1 MNIIQALGSL
11 ANQRCFILYKLF
23 AKPGTWKLDK
33 VPVSEITG
41 HSSDAQDPATHLT
54 AHEALMWATT
64 KGLGT
69 QAGHYG
75 VGIVLSEALGIF
87 CIDLDD
93 CLDLTTG
100 QWHPN
105 AVAVCQR
112 FPGAARELS
121 VSGRALHILGRHT
134 GPVPPHSM
142 KCAPLKME
150 AYDKLRFIALTGD
163 GWDGSIDSDH
173 TAAYHQFLVE
183 YFPPRH
189 EAEGS
194 QDWTTEP
201 VPQWSGPEDDGELVN
216 RALRSHGAGSVFGG
230 KASFRDLWTGNA
242 DRLAASFPDQSGAWP
257 WDRSGADQALAN
269 HLAFWTGNNCERIQR
284 IMLGCEALRRDKW
297 EREDYIPGTII
308 RATST
313 QKQWYKDRSAPK
325 LAETPA
331 TLAAP
336 VTALVATVPLAG
348 VAGSLQPVYNT
359 DQGRAYPETVTGP
372 GTPAPAVV
380 VAPISPDGVKPGFP
394 TGAYVDPGAA
404 PAQAAKLQAIA
415 GVIIPEEVKVQKGVK
430 PPVGSL
436 LTSTDQAVIW
446 DGYVFVE
453 DIKRIMTPEGLVIDA
468 EQFDSRFSGLTFITT
483 PDGTKPTKSAWE
495 AFVNSEVHEFPK
507 VRGLFFA
514 PREPAGT
521 TVMRDGMP
529 FLNSFVPVT
538 IASTPGDYSPF
549 WNHLKK
555 LLPRS
560 NDAEI
565 LLYYM
570 AAIIQNP
577 GVKFT
582 WWPFIQGVPGNGKS
596 FLCEALQRCVGEKFT
611 HAADASKIGGR
622 FNAAFYGKLFVRLDE
637 VKMDHQRGSSWES
650 LKLLITQTTLEVEA
664 KGIDSVSREMCFNG
678 MMLSNYKNGV
688 RKTPE
693 DRRIAP
699 FFCAQQTLTDLYTQG
714 MVDDP
719 EGEASKYFDALW
731 SWAENGGWEVIRWFL
746 ANITIPDQLNPAKS
760 CRRAPTTT
768 STREAIMAGWGVAEQ
783 EVVEA
788 ISQGYEGF
796 RGGWV
801 NSVSLDR
808 LLAQIGKENAI
819 PRQARAQLMTNLG
832 YQHHPALA
840 EGRSPVKMPDGSQ
853 PVLWV
858 KAGHG
863 ALALGTAQVLAAF
876 QEAQRVK

>member
-1 MNIIQALGSL
+1 MDIISALGAL
-11 ANQRCFILYKLF
+11 ANSRCFILYRLF

-33 VPVSEITG
+33 VPVDPITG

-54 AHEALMWATT
+54 AHEALMWATQY
-64 KGLGT
+64 GLGR
-69 QAGHYG
+69 QAGQYG

-93 CLDLTTG
+93 CLDVTTG

-134 GPVPPHSM
+134 GAVPAHSM
-142 KCAPLKME
+142 KCTPLKME

-163 GWDGSIDSDH
+163 GWDGSIDTNH
-173 TAAYHQFLVE
+173 TAAYHQFLTE

-189 EAEGS
+189 ETEGS
-194 QDWTTEP
+194 QEWTTEP
-201 VPQWSGPEDDGELVN
+201 VPQWAGPADDAELIN

-230 KASFRDLWTGNA
+230 KASFRDLYTANA
-242 DRLAASFPDQSGAWP
+242 DRLAASFPPQSNAWP

-269 HLAFWTGNNCERIQR
+269 HLAFWTGNNCERMHR
-284 IMLGCEALRRDKW
+284 IMLSSELVRDKW

-325 LAETPA
+325 LVETPA
-331 TLAAP
+331 ALEAP
-336 VTALVATVPLAG
+336 VTALVATVPLSG
-348 VAGSLQPVYNT
+348 VAGSPLPS
-359 DQGRAYPETVTGP
+359 GP
-372 GTPAPAVV
+372 YVDPAPAPAAQSLKQSIV
-380 VAPISPDGVKPGFP
+380 GV
-394 TGAYVDPGAA
+394 D
-404 PAQAAKLQAIA
+404 
-415 GVIIPEEVKVQKGVK
+415 IPEAVTAQKGVK

-529 FLNSFVPVT
+529 FLNSFVPVA
-538 IASTPGDYSPF
+538 IGSTSGDYTPF

-555 LLPRS
+555 LLPRG

-570 AAIIQNP
+570 AAVVQNP

-582 WWPFIQGVPGNGKS
+582 WWPFVQGVPGNGKS
-596 FLCEALQRCVGEKFT
+596 FLCEALQRCIGEKFT

-678 MMLSNYKNGV
+678 VMLSNYKTGV

-699 FFCAQQTLTDLYTQG
+699 FFCAQQTLADLYSQG

-746 ANITIPDQLNPAKS
+746 ETIQVPDQLNPAKS

-819 PRQARAQLMTNLG
+819 PRQARAQLMNTLG

-840 EGRSPVKMPDGSQ
+840 EGRSPVKLPDGSQ

-858 KAGHG
+858 KAGHA
-863 ALALGTAQVLAAF
+863 ALALGSAQMVLAGF

>member
-1 MNIIQALGSL
+1 MNILQALGGL
-11 ANQRCFILYKLF
+11 ANSRCFILYRLF

-33 VPVSEITG
+33 VPTNPLTG
-41 HSSDAQDPATHLT
+41 HSSDAQDAATHLT
-54 AHEALMWATT
+54 AHEALFWAMNY
-64 KGLGT
+64 GLGT
-69 QAGHYG
+69 QAGQYG

-93 CLDLTTG
+93 CRDIETG
-100 QWHPN
+100 EWNAN
-105 AVAVCQR
+105 AVAVSQR

-121 VSGRALHILGRHT
+121 VSGRAMHILGRHS
-134 GPVPPHSM
+134 GPVPPHCM
-142 KCAPLKME
+142 KCTPLKME
-150 AYDKLRFIALTGD
+150 AYDKLRFIALTGN
-163 GWDGSIDSDH
+163 GWDGAIETDH
-173 TAAYHQFLVE
+173 TAAYHQFLAE
-183 YFPPRH
+183 YFPPRPES
-189 EAEGS
+189 EATAE
-194 QDWTTEP
+194 WTTEP
-201 VPQWSGPEDDGELVN
+201 VPQWSGPVDDAELIN

-230 KASFRDLWTGNA
+230 KASFLDLWTANA

-257 WDRSGADQALAN
+257 WDRSGADLALAN
-269 HLAFWTGNNCERIQR
+269 HLAFWTGSDCARIERIMR
-284 IMLGCEALRRDKW
+284 GSALYRDKW
-297 EREDYIPGTII
+297 EREEYLRDWCILK
-308 RATST
+308 AVAT
-313 QKQWYKDRSAPK
+313 QKQWYKDPSAPK
-325 LAETPA
+325 LESTPA

-348 VAGSLQPVYNT
+348 VAGSPEPVYNT
-359 DQGRAYPETVTGP
+359 EQGRAYPETVTGLGASRLSQP
-372 GTPAPAVV
+372 KAAPT
-380 VAPISPDGVKPGFP
+380 SPDGSKPGFP
-394 TGAYVDPGAA
+394 SGAYVDSTPA
-404 PAQAAKLQAIA
+404 PIGKTSIA
-415 GVIIPEEVKVQKGVK
+415 GVSVPEPVTVQKGVK

-436 LTSTDQAVIW
+436 ITSTDQAVIW

-453 DIKRIMTPEGLVIDA
+453 DIKRVMTPEGLVIDA

-495 AFVNSEVHEFPK
+495 AFVNSEVHDFPK

-514 PREPAGT
+514 PREAPGT
-521 TVMRDGMP
+521 VVQRDGMP
-529 FLNSFVPVT
+529 FLNSFVPVAIT
-538 IASTPGDYSPF
+538 STPGDYAPF

-555 LLPRS
+555 LLPKG

-570 AAIIQNP
+570 AAMIQNP
-577 GVKFT
+577 GIKFT
-582 WWPFIQGVPGNGKS
+582 WWPFVQGVPGNGKS
-596 FLCEALQRCVGEKFT
+596 FLCEAMQRCVGEKFT

-678 MMLSNYKNGV
+678 IMLSNYKNGV

-699 FFCAQQTLTDLYTQG
+699 FFCAQQTLADLYAQG

-719 EGEASKYFDALW
+719 EGETSQYFDALW
-731 SWAENGGWEVIRWFL
+731 NWAENGGWEVIRWFL
-746 ANITIPDQLNPAKS
+746 SNISIPDQLNPAKS

-788 ISQGYEGF
+788 IAQAYEGF

-801 NSVSLDR
+801 NSTSLDR

-819 PRQARAQLMTNLG
+819 PRQARAQLMGALG
-832 YQHHPALA
+832 YQLHPMLPN
-840 EGRSPVKMPDGSQ
+840 GRAPAKLPDGSQ

-858 KAGHG
+858 KAGHE
-863 ALALGTAQVLAAF
+863 ALGLGTVQAVLAAF

>member
-1 MNIIQALGSL
+1 MNIIQALGGL
-11 ANQRCFILYKLF
+11 ANSRCFILYRLF
-23 AKPGTWKLDK
+23 ANPRSTWKLDK
-33 VPVSEITG
+33 VPVDPATG

-54 AHEALMWATT
+54 AHEALMWADL
-64 KGLGT
+64 KGRGT
-69 QAGHYG
+69 QVGQYG
-75 VGIVLSEALGIF
+75 VGIVLTEELGIF

-100 QWHPN
+100 EWHPN

-134 GPVPPHSM
+134 GPVPPHCM
-142 KCAPLKME
+142 KCTPLKME

-163 GWDGSIDSDH
+163 GWDGSIDTDH
-173 TAAYHQFLVE
+173 TAAYHQFLTE
-183 YFPPRH
+183 YFPPRPD
-189 EAEGS
+189 AEGS
-194 QDWTTEP
+194 LEWTTEP

-216 RALRSHGAGSVFGG
+216 RALRSHGASSVFGG
-230 KASFRDLWTGNA
+230 KASFKDLWTANA
-242 DRLAASFPDQSGAWP
+242 DRLAASFPSSTGDS

-284 IMLGCEALRRDKW
+284 IMRGSELVREKW
-297 EREDYIPGTII
+297 EREDYIPDTII

-325 LAETPA
+325 LSGTPA
-331 TLAAP
+331 ALEAP
-336 VTALVATVPLAG
+336 VTALVATVPLSG
-348 VAGSLQPVYNT
+348 VAGTSPPVYNIE
-359 DQGRAYPETVTGP
+359 QGHAYPETATGP
-372 GTPAPAVV
+372 GANRLSQPEAASTNL
-380 VAPISPDGVKPGFP
+380 DGGKPGFP
-394 TGAYVDPGAA
+394 TTPFVAQA
-404 PAQAAKLQAIA
+404 PAAAGKQTIA
-415 GVIIPEEVKVQKGVK
+415 GVNVPVDVKYQKGVK

-436 LTSTDQAVIW
+436 LTSTDQLVIW

-453 DIKRIMTPEGLVIDA
+453 DITRIMSPEGLVLNA

-495 AFVNSEVHEFPK
+495 AFVNSEVQDFPK

-514 PREPAGT
+514 PKDVPGT
-521 TVMRDGMP
+521 IVMRDGMP
-529 FLNSFVPVT
+529 FLNSFVPVD
-538 IASTPGDYSPF
+538 IGSTDGDYTPF
-549 WNHLKK
+549 WNHLKT
-555 LLPRS
+555 LLPRGR
-560 NDAEI
+560 DAEI

-570 AAIIQNP
+570 AAVIQNP
-577 GVKFT
+577 GTKFT
-582 WWPFIQGVPGNGKS
+582 WWPFVQGVPGNGKS
-596 FLCEALQRCVGEKFT
+596 FLCEAMQRCVGLKFT

-622 FNAAFYGKLFVRLDE
+622 FNAAFYGKLFVRIDE

-650 LKLLITQTTLEVEA
+650 LKLLVTQETLEVEA

-678 MMLSNYKNGV
+678 VMLSNYKNGV

-699 FFCAQQTLTDLYTQG
+699 FFCAQQTLADLYNQG

-719 EGEASKYFDALW
+719 EGETSKYFDTLW
-731 SWAENGGWEVIRWFL
+731 SWAENGGWEIIRWFL
-746 ANITIPDQLNPAKS
+746 ETVEIPDQLNPAKS

-768 STREAIMAGWGVAEQ
+768 STREAIVAGWGVAEQ

-788 ISQGYEGF
+788 IAQGYEGF

-801 NSVSLDR
+801 SSSSLDK

-819 PRQARAQLMTNLG
+819 PRQARAQLMATLG
-832 YQHHPALA
+832 YQHHPGLT
-840 EGRSPVKMPDGSQ
+840 EGRSPVKLNDGSQ

-858 KAGHG
+858 MVNHQ
-863 ALALGTAQVLAAF
+863 ALALESAQLVLAAY